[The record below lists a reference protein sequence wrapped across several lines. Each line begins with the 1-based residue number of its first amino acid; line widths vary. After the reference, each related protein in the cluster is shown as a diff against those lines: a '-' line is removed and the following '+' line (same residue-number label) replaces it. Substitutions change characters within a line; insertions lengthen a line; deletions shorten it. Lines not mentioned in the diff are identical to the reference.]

1 LNTMQKIF
9 VFIIFFLVYLPAK
22 ANGIDLVNGR
32 YNGDVLVFKLTT
44 MQKKTIDH
52 FRSCHLENFKTMNVY
67 TPYVFILTPHQAK
80 ILKHKK
86 GFSPRHFEVHETYLS
101 DNDAGPHW
109 NLALRFSEDEVEIPL
124 DILLNDKKAKEEVDM
139 QGWKS
144 FNPCFPKIK

>member
-1 LNTMQKIF
+1 MQKIF
-9 VFIIFFLVYLPAK
+9 VFVIFFLACLPAK
-22 ANGIDLVNGR
+22 ADGIDLVNGR
-32 YNGDVLVFKLTT
+32 YNGDVLVFKLTA

-67 TPYVFILTPHQAK
+67 TPYVYTLTPHQAK
-80 ILKHKK
+80 ALKHKK
-86 GFSPRHFEVHETYLS
+86 GFSPRHFEVYETYLS
-101 DNDAGPHW
+101 DSDAGPHW

-139 QGWKS
+139 QGWMS